1 MDREKYLYCR
11 YNIDTLGPVLN
22 HHVLIKYEDGV
33 ESLITGAFFKGC
45 NYKLIS
51 SRECF
56 FNEKDLALDPIYKSL
71 VFDGESLL
79 SKLKR
84 NVKTNSIK
92 PKNES
97 N

>member
-11 YNIDTLGPVLN
+11 YVVDTLGPVLN
-22 HHVLIKYEDGV
+22 HHVLIKYEEGV
-33 ESLITGAFFKGC
+33 EALIGGAFFKGC
-45 NYKLIS
+45 TYKLLS
-51 SRECF
+51 TRECF
-56 FNEKDLALDPIYKSL
+56 FNEKDLAVDPIYKSL

-79 SKLKR
+79 SKFKR
-84 NVKTNSIK
+84 NSKSNSIK

>member
-11 YNIDTLGPVLN
+11 FNINTLGPVLY

-33 ESLITGAFFKGC
+33 EALISRAFFKGC
-45 NYKLIS
+45 TYQLIS
-51 SRECF
+51 TQECF
-56 FNEKDLALDPIYKSL
+56 FSEKDLILDPIYKSL

-79 SKLKR
+79 SKFKR
-84 NVKTNSIK
+84 SSKTNSIK